1 MLISKTYSV
10 DYAHRLK
17 DHPGK
22 CRNLHGHT
30 GVFTITFS
38 GDVKYEDGMVVDFGK
53 FDWLK
58 EIIDRLD
65 HCLIIQITDP
75 LYLHLRNKESSL
87 PSIFGDMKFFTC
99 DDPPTAE
106 IIIDYIKNE
115 IFMKLDQEFQLKD
128 LELVRVDFAE
138 TPGNVVSWVEEG

>member
-75 LYLHLRNKESSL
+75 LYIHLRNKESSL

-106 IIIDYIKNE
+106 IIVEYVVGEIPHVMSCLESKN
-115 IFMKLDQEFQLKD
+115 LK
-128 LELVRVDFAE
+128 LVRVDFAE
-138 TPGNVVSWVEEG
+138 TPGNVVSWVKE